1 MQYTLAQLR
10 RQRQLSIEE
19 MAFILGI
26 SYESYRKIENEP
38 LQANFDV
45 ILKIANI
52 LKVEIT
58 DIFLSSNIANSNVI
72 LGCKSHS

>member
-45 ILKIANI
+45 ILQIAM
-52 LKVEIT
+52 L
-58 DIFLSSNIANSNVI
+58 F
-72 LGCKSHS
+72 